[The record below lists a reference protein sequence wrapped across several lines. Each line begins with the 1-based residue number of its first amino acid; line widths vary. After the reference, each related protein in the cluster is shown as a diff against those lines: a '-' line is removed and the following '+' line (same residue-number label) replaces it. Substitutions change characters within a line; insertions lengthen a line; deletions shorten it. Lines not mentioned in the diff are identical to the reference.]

1 MNLWGCTVEVIRV
14 ASYGTC
20 VYVLAVCLGSSFT
33 LAEELPGPAVPA
45 QETHINSDELQVF
58 RSAIAGAESTDGAY
72 ARLLPQQL
80 LGLGIALQKKSR
92 HADAVAVFKRGSHL
106 ARIHN
111 GLSSSAQIPYIQHKI
126 TSHIALGQFSEAD
139 KAQGRL
145 FRVQS
150 GRLSSTEIE
159 VQVLLQQA
167 RWQHQAYELGIG
179 AKAGHFKRLM
189 NMWDLNHMALT
200 GVIDREGDTS
210 ANVLPPLYGLLRSQ
224 YLISGHR
231 DGSIS
236 PAIDS
241 EYKPGQEQRRFNR
254 FVDQNYDLGRSV
266 IHAIYK
272 VQVSQY
278 GEASLATVQARVM
291 MGDWML
297 WHNAYDSAMDAYS
310 LAIGELE
317 GLDDAQL
324 HTEHL
329 FGSPKALP
337 DLEGIR
343 PPQPLER
350 AEAGS
355 LLVEFEVSRKGTVAD
370 IVRLESASARSD
382 VQDIE
387 FEKSANRLMRSL
399 TRTKFR
405 PRFVDGVAIK
415 TEKIIKAYAIAR

>member
-14 ASYGTC
+14 VSYGTC
-20 VYVLAVCLGSSFT
+20 VYALAACIGSSFA
-33 LAEELPGPAVPA
+33 LAEEPLGAAAPAEEA
-45 QETHINSDELQVF
+45 RINTDALQAF
-58 RSAIAGAESTDGAY
+58 RDAIAGAESTDGAY

-80 LGLGIALQKKSR
+80 LGLGIALQKKRR

-106 ARIHN
+106 ARVHN

-159 VQVLLQQA
+159 VEVLLQQA

-179 AKAGHFKRLM
+179 PKAGHFKRLM

-200 GVIDREGDTS
+200 GLIDREGDTS
-210 ANVLPPLYGLLRSQ
+210 ANLLPPLYGLLRSQ
-224 YLISGHR
+224 YLISGHG

-236 PAIDS
+236 PAVESDHG
-241 EYKPGQEQRRFNR
+241 PGQEQIRFNR
-254 FVDQNYDLGRSV
+254 FVDQNYGLGRSV

-272 VQVSQY
+272 IQVSEY
-278 GEASLATVQARVM
+278 GEASLATAQTRVM

-297 WHNAYDSAMDAYS
+297 WHNAYDSAIDAYS

-324 HTEHL
+324 HTEYL
-329 FGSPKALP
+329 LGSPTALP

-343 PPQPLER
+343 PPQSLER

-355 LLVEFEVSRKGTVAD
+355 ILVEFEVSRKGRVVE
-370 IVRLESASARSD
+370 IVRLENDSARSD
-382 VQDIE
+382 VQGIE

-399 TRTKFR
+399 RRTKFR

-415 TEKIIKAYAIAR
+415 TEKLVKAYAIAR